1 MARDD
6 RNRGA
11 LFCAAAGT
19 GADWR
24 RATEACLEALGAVP
38 AGANLGF
45 LYTTDGLAGDFSVA
59 AQRLREATGVEHWVG
74 TVGMGICANGTEYYD
89 APAVA
94 ALVGAF
100 PPDAFRVF
108 PTLDADLFSLRRTHG
123 DWYRRHAAHFGVVH
137 GDPRSP
143 LTPQLIPALAHEV
156 PNAYLVGGLA
166 SSRDDYAQFADGP
179 CEAGVSGVLFS
190 DQVAVATCMS
200 QGCTPIADKH
210 LITRCDRNILTTLD
224 QRPALEVFEEDIG
237 QVLARDLQ
245 RVGGYIFVALP
256 LSGSDTGD
264 YLVRNL
270 MGIDRRGRQLIIGDL
285 VREGQQVQFCRR
297 DAASAWEDLQRTLES
312 LKARVDGRPRGALYY
327 SCIGRGRHLFGDAS
341 QELQAVQAELGDVP
355 LVGFFANGEIANDQL
370 YGYTG
375 VLTVFL

>member
-1 MARDD
+1 MTRDD
-6 RNRGA
+6 HNRGA
-11 LFCAAAGT
+11 RFGAAAGA
-19 GADWR
+19 GGDWR
-24 RATEACLEALGAVP
+24 QAAEACIEALGSVP

-45 LYTTDGLAGDFSVA
+45 LYTTDALAGDFAAA

-74 TVGMGICANGTEYYD
+74 TVGMGICVNDTEYYD
-89 APAVA
+89 APALGV
-94 ALVGAF
+94 LVGAF

-108 PTLDADLFSLRRTHG
+108 PALDADLSTLRRAHG
-123 DWYRRHAAHFGVVH
+123 DWYRHHDAHFGVVH

-143 LTPQLIPALAHEV
+143 LTPQLIPALAHEA
-156 PNAYLVGGLA
+156 PNTYLVGGLA
-166 SSRDDYAQFADGP
+166 SSQSDYAQFADGS

-190 DQVAVATCMS
+190 DRVPVATCMS

-210 LITRCDRNILTTLD
+210 LVTRCDRNILTTLD

-237 QVLARDLQ
+237 EVLARDLR

-256 LSGSDTGD
+256 RVGSDTGD

-285 VREGQQVQFCRR
+285 LQEGQQVQFCRR
-297 DAASAWEDLQRTLES
+297 DAASAWEDLQRALDS
-312 LKARVDGRPRGALYY
+312 LKARLDRRPRGALYY
-327 SCIGRGRHLFGDAS
+327 SCIGRGRHLFGDTS
-341 QELQAVQAELGDVP
+341 QELRAVQAELGDVP